1 MSQPRRVTEWEHAM
15 HRKNFKAT
23 KWSRVCSVH
32 FQPECFNRT
41 GQTVRLRED
50 ATPTIINVP
59 ERLQKTVKE
68 RKPPANR
75 CHSTDPPSTSSATAP
90 NYLPETSTLTAAMP
104 FSACDHTYALPSPQ
118 KLKRN

>member
-41 GQTVRLRED
+41 GQTVRLREGQLVEV
-50 ATPTIINVP
+50 INLRQGGLCFRYRFV
-59 ERLQKTVKE
+59 
-68 RKPPANR
+68 
-75 CHSTDPPSTSSATAP
+75 C
-90 NYLPETSTLTAAMP
+90 
-104 FSACDHTYALPSPQ
+104 
-118 KLKRN
+118 